1 MDITDIGGRIS
12 LHNGVKMPYFG
23 LGMFLNKNGDQ
34 IKRAMDSAWE
44 QGYRLFDT
52 ASIYRNEEAMGIAL
66 KEMDADRRDLF
77 LTSKVWN
84 SDQGYAE
91 TLKAC
96 DASLQRLGLDYLDL
110 YLIHWP
116 VLEKFPETWRAMET
130 LYAKGKV
137 RAIGV
142 SNFLEHH
149 LRQLFETA
157 EIVPMVN
164 QIEYHPWLTQPE
176 LLKYHQK
183 HNIKV
188 QGWAPL
194 MRGKIFEIDLLK
206 DIAEKY
212 NKSVVHVVLRWNLQ
226 NGVLV
231 IPKSVSPERIV
242 SNSTIFDFELS
253 DEDMALIDDL
263 NRNER
268 IGPDPDN
275 FSF

>member
-1 MDITDIGGRIS
+1 MEITDIKGRVT
-12 LHNGVKMPYFG
+12 LHNGVEMPYFG
-23 LGMFLNKNGDQ
+23 LGMFLNKDGDQ

-66 KEMDADRRDLF
+66 KEMGIDRRDLF

-84 SDQGYAE
+84 SDQGYEE

-96 DASLQRLGLDYLDL
+96 DASLQRLGLEYLDL

-130 LYAKGKV
+130 LYSQGKV

-142 SNFLEHH
+142 SNFLKHH
-149 LRQLFETA
+149 LIQLFETA
-157 EIVPMVN
+157 KIVPMVN
-164 QIEYHPWLTQPE
+164 QIEYHPWLAQPE

-183 HNIKV
+183 HKIKV

-206 DIAEKY
+206 EIAEKY
-212 NKSVVHVVLRWNLQ
+212 NKTVVQLVLRWNLQ

-231 IPKSVSPERIV
+231 IPKTVKPERIV
-242 SNSTIFDFELS
+242 SNSTVFDFELS
-253 DEDMALIDDL
+253 IEDMTLIDGL

-268 IGPDPDN
+268 IGPNPDN

>member
-1 MDITDIGGRIS
+1 MDITTLSGRIS
-12 LHNGVKMPYFG
+12 LHNGVKIPYFG
-23 LGMFLNKNGDQ
+23 LGMFLNKDNKA
-34 IKRAMDSAWE
+34 IIRAMDNAWK

-52 ASIYRNEEAMGIAL
+52 ASIYSNEESMGRAL
-66 KEMDADRRDLF
+66 KVMDIDRKELF

-84 SDQGYAE
+84 SDQGYEE
-91 TLKAC
+91 TLEAC
-96 DASLQRLGLDYLDL
+96 EASLNRLGLDYLDL
-110 YLIHWP
+110 YLVHWP

-130 LYAKGKV
+130 LYTQGKV

-149 LRQLFETA
+149 LRQLLETA
-157 EIVPMVN
+157 NIIPMVN
-164 QIEYHPWLTQPE
+164 QIEYHPWLAQPE
-176 LLKYHQK
+176 LLRYHQK

-194 MRGKIFEIDLLK
+194 MRGKIFEIDLLQE
-206 DIAEKY
+206 IAEKY

-226 NGVLV
+226 NGILV
-231 IPKSVSPERIV
+231 IPKSVSPERIR
-242 SNSTIFDFELS
+242 SNSDIFDFELS
-253 DEDMALIDDL
+253 DEDMALIDSL
-263 NRNER
+263 NSNKR